1 VLTDSGVRLIKLFL
15 HITPD
20 EQVRR
25 FRDRLINPI
34 KRWKL
39 SYEDFRNRAHQSD
52 YVVAIEDMLEETSTK
67 FAPWYLIPANDKPFG
82 RIAAFCILTNRL
94 GKGVSLK
101 PRPISPKLFKQA
113 RRILSLSAA
122 DIRRAAKKADRRMR
136 SKHAPG
142 YRPTGLRQD
151 RQM

>member
-1 VLTDSGVRLIKLFL
+1 MSRSVVSAIVSSIPSSDGNCPTRIFAIGP
-15 HITPD
+15 T
-20 EQVRR
+20 
-25 FRDRLINPI
+25 
-34 KRWKL
+34 
-39 SYEDFRNRAHQSD
+39 SD

-122 DIRRAAKKADRRMR
+122 DIRRAAKKADRRKR

-142 YRPTGLRQD
+142 YRPTRLRQD